1 MIFHVTS
8 FLFLG
13 QKFLSGCPSVI
24 HLSPPC
30 LFYMIAGR
38 LALIGARIG
47 TTILFSSACFN
58 PLFFIL
64 R

>member
-1 MIFHVTS
+1 MFFHVTS
-8 FLFLG
+8 FFVFGAKYLF
-13 QKFLSGCPSVI
+13 GCLPVI

-30 LFYMIAGR
+30 LFCMIAGR
-38 LALIGARIG
+38 LALIGARVG
-47 TTILFSSACFN
+47 TVILYSSACFK